1 MVKSVTLLCL
11 EGTRFKISIGRPA
24 VFRHFMVFISSSS
37 KIPEIR
43 LIYVLQ
49 IHYLLPYFR
58 SLIWN
63 RKLEKIQMNSCDS
76 LSKKGDINVR
86 LHTRHATSLTFPV
99 YRTAIRRSTLC
110 SFNPLALKFFFFL
123 ILAHAV
129 YKIWIIQEPNKLAL
143 WNKLHFE
150 EKKRRV

>member
-1 MVKSVTLLCL
+1 MAVTASKNGKSTLTSRSKLASRVVVKSVTFLCL
-11 EGTRFKISIGRPA
+11 EGPRFKISIGRPA

-43 LIYVLQ
+43 LIYFLP

-58 SLIWN
+58 SLVWN

-86 LHTRHATSLTFPV
+86 LYTRHATSRTFPV

-110 SFNPLALKFFFFL
+110 SFNLIAIRKFICML
-123 ILAHAV
+123 T
-129 YKIWIIQEPNKLAL
+129 IQRLG
-143 WNKLHFE
+143 
-150 EKKRRV
+150 